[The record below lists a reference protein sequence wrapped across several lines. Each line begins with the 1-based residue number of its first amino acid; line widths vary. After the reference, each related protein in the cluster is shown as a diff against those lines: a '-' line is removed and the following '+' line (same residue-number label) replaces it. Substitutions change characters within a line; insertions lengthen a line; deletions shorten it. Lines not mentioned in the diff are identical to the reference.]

1 MTSLGAGRDT
11 NGGPSRSLMVID
23 DDPEQREMLQ
33 DLFAGRGYD
42 VTTAADG
49 EEGLRLS
56 AQRRPDLIILD
67 LVMPR
72 MGGLEVLAALKRQ
85 HPRLPVIVRSAGGEE
100 ALDRATLAM
109 YSRLRARAGLLLDKA
124 ISLRELAAAVDEL
137 RGGHPVSGA

>member
-1 MTSLGAGRDT
+1 MTSLGPGHDD
-11 NGGPSRSLMVID
+11 NGGPSRSVMVID

-33 DLFAGRGYD
+33 DLLTERGYD
-42 VTTAADG
+42 VVTASDG

-56 AQRRPDLIILD
+56 AQRPPDLIILD

-100 ALDRATLAM
+100 ALDRATVAM
-109 YSRLRARAGLLLDKA
+109 YSRLQAGVGLLLNKTD
-124 ISLRELAAAVDEL
+124 SLRQLAAAVEEL
-137 RGGHPVSGA
+137 LRRAPVRGA

>member
-1 MTSLGAGRDT
+1 MTSLGPGHDT
-11 NGGPSRSLMVID
+11 NGGPSRSVMIID

-33 DLFAGRGYD
+33 DLFTERGYD
-42 VTTAADG
+42 VVTAADG

-56 AQRRPDLIILD
+56 AQHRPDLIILD

-85 HPRLPVIVRSAGGEE
+85 HPRLPVIVRSAGSEE

-109 YSRLRARAGLLLDKA
+109 YSRVQAGAGLLLSKT
-124 ISLRELAAAVDEL
+124 ISLRQLAAAVEEL
-137 RGGHPVSGA
+137 LGSHR